1 MTLAANNKHADFGLQ
16 TGQSAQFVSW
26 FDIATALGLDSEQDY
41 IGSGVR
47 DLRSTNLILGLS
59 ASALT
64 KYGKLPIQSKPKGR
78 LLVVGVKSYGGP
90 KRVLPKPTRP
100 PLRQL
105 DAADV
110 NMQTPRAR
118 QGGNGALPV
127 GEHAP
132 HAGLGQGGLDDDGDG
147 SVDGDPP
154 DGEQAR
160 DPHDG
165 EQECLRCGQVNEPDV
180 ADCYYC
186 KNPFPAPGADNN
198 DGFFAPQPTGGK
210 GRGSTV
216 QHAEDRAQQLQ
227 TLRSEATM
235 VRSLMNVGGLNCLRP
250 QAIWIANELAKGKSI
265 GGGSDGSGGLEHN
278 ELFKEDSGMLREGA
292 GELKVCVLDGA
303 LRASFPFIEA
313 QMPWLTT
320 MWCSCHILS
329 LFFKDCFSGTNAVPE
344 LRDALAKV
352 KIVDAKMIKSAI
364 CMIVD
369 HLSMSA
375 VSQAC
380 SLSIHRST
388 ICVLR
393 VTSPCM
399 KSSHGCRI
407 ALRSAN
413 ISNP

>member
-1 MTLAANNKHADFGLQ
+1 MGSYRFKH
-16 TGQSAQFVSW
+16 
-26 FDIATALGLDSEQDY
+26 
-41 IGSGVR
+41 
-47 DLRSTNLILGLS
+47 
-59 ASALT
+59 
-64 KYGKLPIQSKPKGR
+64 QSKPKGR

-90 KRVLPKPTRP
+90 KHVLPKPTRP

-235 VRSLMNVGGLNCLRP
+235 VRSLMNVGGLDCLRP

-292 GELKVCVLDGA
+292 GELKVCPYVTLNDANSTAPPTTRQTNVSSVLMDSEDIQDGPKWHEPA
-303 LRASFPFIEA
+303 ASGGEMPNDLFPMGEGGSVGNGQKGIFFHGTKNGRRTCIKVQPHRNRSSTTRHRKSFPYLPYSWA
-313 QMPWLTT
+313 
-320 MWCSCHILS
+320 
-329 LFFKDCFSGTNAVPE
+329 
-344 LRDALAKV
+344 
-352 KIVDAKMIKSAI
+352 
-364 CMIVD
+364 
-369 HLSMSA
+369 
-375 VSQAC
+375 
-380 SLSIHRST
+380 
-388 ICVLR
+388 VLR
-393 VTSPCM
+393 W
-399 KSSHGCRI
+399 HARGRRI
-407 ALRSAN
+407 AR
-413 ISNP
+413 PH